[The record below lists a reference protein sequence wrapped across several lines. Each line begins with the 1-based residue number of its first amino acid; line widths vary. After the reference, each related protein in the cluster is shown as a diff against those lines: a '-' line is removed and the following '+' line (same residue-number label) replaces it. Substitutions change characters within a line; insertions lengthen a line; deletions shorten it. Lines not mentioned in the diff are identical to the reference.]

1 MEPPSG
7 TRKRPWPGPAIQNE
21 RTSGEVLFPGSGN
34 ATTLLQEIKMA
45 CFSAPLAAAIATGIV
60 RRGIAAKTVEQPGTI
75 SWATK
80 LGWLE
85 KLFFGGCILL
95 AFEHVWHGE
104 IIFKFPFLTGVRD
117 GNTSEVLREIAT
129 VGSAMTV
136 LIVAVWI
143 GMLIVSSLIVKR
155 GKTAEAEV

>member
-1 MEPPSG
+1 MQKHF
-7 TRKRPWPGPAIQNE
+7 TRIRNNLESTLMKRNRFPE
-21 RTSGEVLFPGSGN
+21 REMRPFYGKEV
-34 ATTLLQEIKMA
+34 EMA

-60 RRGIAAKTVEQPGTI
+60 RRGMAAKTVEQPGTV

-85 KLFFGGCILL
+85 KLFFGGCVLL

-117 GNTSEVLREIAT
+117 GNTAEVLREIAT

-155 GKTAEAEV
+155 GAAAEAEG

>member
-1 MEPPSG
+1 
-7 TRKRPWPGPAIQNE
+7 
-21 RTSGEVLFPGSGN
+21 
-34 ATTLLQEIKMA
+34 MA
-45 CFSAPLAAAIATGIV
+45 CFSAPLAAAIAAGVV
-60 RRGIAAKTVEQPGTI
+60 RHAVKGKDAGDPETI

-85 KLFFGGCILL
+85 KLFFGGCVLL

-104 IIFKFPFLTGVRD
+104 IIFQFPFLTGVRT
-117 GNTSEVLREIAT
+117 GNGAAVMQELIT
-129 VGSAMTV
+129 VGGAMTA

-143 GMLIVSSLIVKR
+143 GMLIASSLIVRR